1 MKNYE
6 VHYIKGHLVDKKSGK
21 RILLKRGGTF
31 NILAD
36 DDQFEEVDE
45 LENFHKPLPSD
56 EKLAALQK
64 EYKDFHLEKIGNADD
79 KFFYRI
85 GLSKET
91 SEDRAREFYFN
102 AIIREDLHLK
112 SKNGKDWTLCPCL
125 CLSSDCLDGEM
136 QMIESVPGTSLSNL
150 FANVVTFYFAFQRS
164 TACNAFTT
172 FYFMPSNYIT
182 FSLKSNGNYSLNQM
196 RNQIANKYNKNS
208 KTL

>member
-6 VHYIKGHLVDKKSGK
+6 VHYIKGHLVDKESGK

-36 DDQFEEVDE
+36 DDQFEEIDE
-45 LENFHKPLPSD
+45 LV
-56 EKLAALQK
+56 
-64 EYKDFHLEKIGNADD
+64 DFHLEKVGNAND

-102 AIIREDLHLK
+102 AIIREDLYLK

-125 CLSSDCLDGEM
+125 CLSSDCLEGEM

-172 FYFMPSNYIT
+172 FYFMPSDYRP
-182 FSLKSNGNYSLNQM
+182 FSLKYNGNYSLDQM
-196 RNQIANKYNKNS
+196 RNQIAKKYNENG
-208 KTL
+208 